1 MRNDAL
7 ESIKNNKVLA
17 VIRANSVTE
26 AYDLAQACIDG
37 GLKLI
42 EITFSFPKS
51 DKVITKLS
59 KQKGIQVGAGTVL
72 NLNMAKNA
80 INSGAKFIVSPHT
93 DKEIIIYAKSKR
105 LPVVSGALT
114 SSEIVNAWNIGA
126 DFVKI
131 FPVKYLGGPSY
142 VKAIKDPL
150 PFVSVLVTGGVKID
164 NFTEYLT
171 AGASL
176 VGISSDL
183 IGGERLFDLKTI
195 NKKAREIVDRLYL
208 YDRAIDS
215 Y

>member
-17 VIRANSVTE
+17 VIRANSVTD

-114 SSEIVNAWNIGA
+114 PSEIVNAWNIGA

-150 PFVSVLVTGGVKID
+150 PFVNVLVTGGVTIE

-195 NKKAREIVDRLYL
+195 NKKAQEIVHKLYL
-208 YDRAIDS
+208 YDRALGN

>member
-114 SSEIVNAWNIGA
+114 PSEIVNAWNIGA

-150 PFVSVLVTGGVKID
+150 PFVNVLVTGGVTIE

-183 IGGERLFDLKTI
+183 IGGERLFDLKKI

>member
-1 MRNDAL
+1 MRNEAL

-17 VIRANSVTE
+17 VVRANSVTE

-42 EITFSFPKS
+42 EITFSFPKA
-51 DKVITKLS
+51 DEVITKLS
-59 KQKGIQVGAGTVL
+59 KYRDVLVGAGTVL
-72 NLNMAKNA
+72 NLNMVKVA
-80 INSGAKFIVSPHT
+80 IHSGAKFIVSPHT
-93 DKEIIIYAKSKR
+93 DKKIIRYTKSKKIAA
-105 LPVVSGALT
+105 VSGAVT
-114 SSEIVNAWNIGA
+114 SSEIVNAWNLGA

-150 PFVSVLVTGGVKID
+150 PFVDIMVTGGVTIE
-164 NFTEYLT
+164 NFTDYLT

-183 IGGERLFDLKTI
+183 LGGERLFDLKKI

-208 YDRAIDS
+208 YDKAIVR